1 MDFIASW
8 QKQFEVADISEEE
21 LVDTAMKVF
30 INHFDVDRAVYIR
43 YVERKPRILYN
54 DTECEVTEDVIRKIE
69 KALRK
74 NTEGFAVSKI
84 SSNYSEHQDITSIFG
99 DDNVCSL
106 VAIPYFDNARIESI
120 LITYVTMKDNWHSSV
135 NRYMLDE
142 DDLNISV

>member
-1 MDFIASW
+1 
-8 QKQFEVADISEEE
+8 
-21 LVDTAMKVF
+21 MKVF

-142 DDLNISV
+142 DDLNINRLLFREMRYALNRLDAYEKIN